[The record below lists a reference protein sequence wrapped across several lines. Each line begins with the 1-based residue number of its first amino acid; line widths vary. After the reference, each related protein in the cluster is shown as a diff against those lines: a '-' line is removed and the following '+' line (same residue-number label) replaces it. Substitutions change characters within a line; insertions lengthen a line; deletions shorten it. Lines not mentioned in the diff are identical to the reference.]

1 MREKF
6 IDTIVLLLIGAV
18 AGLVLASLV
27 SVTMIPKKLDNI
39 EKALNNTE
47 RTLTH
52 LTDSIYW

>member
-6 IDTIVLLLIGAV
+6 IDTIVFLLIGAV

-39 EKALNNTE
+39 EKALNNME
-47 RTLTH
+47 CTLTH

>member
-6 IDTIVLLLIGAV
+6 IDTIVFLLIGAV

-27 SVTMIPKKLDNI
+27 SVTTIPKKLDNI

>member
-6 IDTIVLLLIGAV
+6 IDTIVFLLIGAV

-27 SVTMIPKKLDNI
+27 SVTIIPKKLDNI

>member
-6 IDTIVLLLIGAV
+6 IDTIVFLLIGAV

-27 SVTMIPKKLDNI
+27 SVTMLPKKLDNI

>member
-1 MREKF
+1 MREKI
-6 IDTIVLLLIGAV
+6 IDTIVFLLVGAV

-27 SVTMIPKKLDNI
+27 SVTIIPKKLDNI

>member
-6 IDTIVLLLIGAV
+6 IDTIVFLLIGAV

>member
-6 IDTIVLLLIGAV
+6 INTIVFLLIGAV

>member
-6 IDTIVLLLIGAV
+6 IDTIVFLLIGAV
-18 AGLVLASLV
+18 AGLVLASLI

>member
-6 IDTIVLLLIGAV
+6 IDTIIFLLIGAV
-18 AGLVLASLV
+18 AGLALASLV

>member
-6 IDTIVLLLIGAV
+6 IDTIVFLLIGAV

-27 SVTMIPKKLDNI
+27 SVTMIPKKLENI

>member
-6 IDTIVLLLIGAV
+6 IDTIIFLLIGAV

>member
-6 IDTIVLLLIGAV
+6 IDTIVFLLIGAV

-27 SVTMIPKKLDNI
+27 SVTIIPKKLDNI

-47 RTLTH
+47 RTLTN

>member
-6 IDTIVLLLIGAV
+6 IDTIVFLLIGAV

-39 EKALNNTE
+39 EEALNNTE
-47 RTLTH
+47 RTLTN

>member
-1 MREKF
+1 MREKI
-6 IDTIVLLLIGAV
+6 IDTIVFLLVGAV
-18 AGLVLASLV
+18 AGLALASLV
-27 SVTMIPKKLDNI
+27 AVTMLPKKLDNI

>member
-6 IDTIVLLLIGAV
+6 IDTIVFLLIGAV

-47 RTLTH
+47 RTLTN